1 MTTIQG
7 ELQVTSQLMLLDQ
20 GLHLIRIAEVQVS
33 GVTILGLNSTPVGHG
48 KIEFFPAEN
57 VTDLT
62 LRQAGDCIVAR
73 VSGDKA
79 GLLVTEY
86 KVGNGGGE
94 IKLRIDRV
102 ATHFPPQAAASS
114 QTSPAPQGFTP
125 AQAFTPPQVSPFSQA
140 SAAASVAT
148 SPVSVKIL
156 GHICGRGD
164 MIASDGWIGDP
175 NGTAGLEGFA
185 IKAIGLPQDV
195 ALTYS
200 CRSSGA
206 KQIQNAQDGGFI
218 GSRGKSHKIN
228 SIKLELVGA
237 GAGNFTLSGGAQFL
251 SGARLDIMNGVML
264 HGKDN
269 LDSLVAFVV
278 SVSPESSA
286 QQSEKK
292 EADQAVSA
300 PVKRAVKKP
309 SSASVSA
316 RNSKIKRKS

>member
-7 ELQVTSQLMLLDQ
+7 GLQVISQLMLLDQ
-20 GLHLIRIAEVQVS
+20 GLHLIRIAEAQVPGATFLS
-33 GVTILGLNSTPVGHG
+33 LNSTPVGHG

-86 KVGNGGGE
+86 KLGGGGGE

-102 ATHFPPQAAASS
+102 ATQFPPQAGASP
-114 QTSPAPQGFTP
+114 QASPAPPGFTP
-125 AQAFTPPQVSPFSQA
+125 AQTFTPAQASPFSQA
-140 SAAASVAT
+140 SAAAPVAT
-148 SPVSVKIL
+148 PPVSVKIL

-195 ALTYS
+195 VLTYS

-206 KQIQNAQDGGFI
+206 KQIQNAQDGAFV

-237 GAGNFTLSGGAQFL
+237 GARNFTLSGAAQFL
-251 SGARLDIMNGVML
+251 SGANFDIVNGVMIS
-264 HGKDN
+264 GRDN
-269 LDSLVAFVV
+269 SDSLVAFVV
-278 SVSPESSA
+278 SISPGSGA
-286 QQSEKK
+286 QQSIKK
-292 EADQAVSA
+292 QANLEVNA

-309 SSASVSA
+309 ASASVSS
-316 RNSKIKRKS
+316 RNSKVKRK